1 MRDHDG
7 VFAVLLS
14 PVLVELLEKVLVLV
28 LGGGG
33 VRLILHLE
41 HDGHDLR
48 AGIILVTEDEVAL
61 AARPGIVVLLEVG
74 IGEGRGPQ
82 LVELDLTMLLKRL
95 PHHLGGQLRLQVT
108 QPLNLLVTILDL
120 DLVTPFSTRLKT

>member
-7 VFAVLLS
+7 VLAVLLP

-48 AGIILVTEDEVAL
+48 AGIILVAEDEVAL
-61 AARPGIVVLLEVG
+61 AARPRIVVLLEVG

-82 LVELDLTMLLKRL
+82 FIEFDLAMLLKRL
-95 PHHLGGQLRLQVT
+95 PHHLGGQLRLQIT
-108 QPLNLLVTILDL
+108 QPLNLLVTILNL
-120 DLVTPFSTRLKT
+120 DLITSFSTRLKT